1 MMKEAIQE
9 ALNQQIKAELY
20 SAYFYLS
27 ASGYFES
34 CNLSG
39 FAHWTRLQSYEEV
52 KHAMKFFDFMLDR
65 GSEVAL
71 QAIDQPPANFQSPLD
86 AFTQA
91 LQNEQHVTSLI
102 HRLYGLA
109 MQEQDYPAQVLL
121 QWFITEQVE
130 EEKEATRI
138 VQELKMA
145 GDNSSTLLLLN
156 NTLDARRADDNVS
169 PTQGNVTV

>member
-1 MMKEAIQE
+1 MKEAIQT

-39 FAHWTRLQSYEEV
+39 FAHWTRLQSQEEV
-52 KHAMKFFDFMLDR
+52 KHAMKFFDFILDR
-65 GSEVAL
+65 GSEVVL
-71 QAIDQPPANFQSPLD
+71 QAIDQPPASFQSPLD

-102 HRLYGLA
+102 HRLYGLTV
-109 MQEQDYPAQVLL
+109 QEQDYPAQVLL
-121 QWFITEQVE
+121 QWFISEQVE

-156 NTLDARRADDNVS
+156 NTLSTRREAVVP
-169 PTQGNVTV
+169 PTQGNATA